1 MQRIPAIDPA
11 QTTGKTKQLLDA
23 VQAQLGVIPNLMKTI
38 AASPAALEGY
48 LSLSGALKHGTL
60 GGRFGEQLSL
70 LTAQQNGCE
79 YCLSAHTYLGEHV
92 AKLDA
97 EEMCRNRAGDAENE
111 KTHAGLQFAQQL
123 IARRGKVTAEEF
135 EAVRAAGYTD
145 GQISEII
152 GHVALNILTNYFNNA
167 VQTEIDFPKVSA

>member
-23 VQAQLGVIPNLMKTI
+23 VQAQLGVVPNLMKTI

-48 LSLSGALKHGTL
+48 LSLSGALSHGTL

-70 LTAQQNGCE
+70 VTAQQNGCE
-79 YCLSAHTYLGEHV
+79 YCLSAHTYLADKV
-92 AKLDA
+92 AKLDHA
-97 EEMCRNRAGDAENE
+97 EILKNRTGEATNE
-111 KTHAGLQFAQQL
+111 KTQAGLQFALQL
-123 IARRGKVTAEEF
+123 IEKRGAVSTEEF

-167 VQTEIDFPKVSA
+167 VQTDIDFPKVAA